1 MQPYLGLELDL
12 ERLEEPLNT
21 PLTLSPKQRPGKTTH
36 QITYKDYIQE
46 YTVGKGD
53 GLRLGCSNA
62 VDETMTYSRYWSYI
76 WAHSRAYLCMCVP
89 HTVVCRGQLFVFIWM
104 SWWVGAPWCPDL
116 SPVSSHI
123 RSGSWHH
130 QPLSEPTGPK
140 GHKQTLIPTLSD
152 FVSVFPQHQGHGDKN
167 PSS

>member
-62 VDETMTYSRYWSYI
+62 VDETMTYSRY
-76 WAHSRAYLCMCVP
+76 
-89 HTVVCRGQLFVFIWM
+89 
-104 SWWVGAPWCPDL
+104 
-116 SPVSSHI
+116 
-123 RSGSWHH
+123 
-130 QPLSEPTGPK
+130 
-140 GHKQTLIPTLSD
+140 
-152 FVSVFPQHQGHGDKN
+152 
-167 PSS
+167 